1 MNRPVR
7 LLLFSLA
14 VSVGSLGVAIALGS
28 LDVFAEEVVPGKLE
42 RGGAEPAER
51 HGAREA
57 PEGERANEPAAP
69 LTAEERLAR
78 ARDRSRQRVELIM
91 ATAANEAVDPA
102 WAPAM
107 ERRIAESFAA
117 HAPPDFKLRS
127 ATCKSTI
134 CVAELDTPS
143 REASTGQTDWDR
155 ILGFERGYVQHRGEV
170 DGAFRSVAF
179 IARDG
184 HRLPGGTRGPR
195 EAAVSPRPEPSPE
208 PSNILQQ

>member
-28 LDVFAEEVVPGKLE
+28 LDASAEAVVPGE
-42 RGGAEPAER
+42 REQGHAEPAER

-57 PEGERANEPAAP
+57 PEGDRADEPAAP

-78 ARDRSRQRVELIM
+78 ARERSRQRVESIM

-117 HAPPDFKLRS
+117 HAPPGFKLRS
-127 ATCKSTI
+127 ATCKTTI

-155 ILGFERGYVQHRGEV
+155 ILGFERGYVQHRGEE

-184 HRLPGGTRGPR
+184 HRLPGGKRGPR
-195 EAAVSPRPEPSPE
+195 GAAIPPSPAS
-208 PSNILQQ
+208 SNTLQQ